1 MRTARALIPLNQAT
15 YYHFLHAGSINIC
28 IEYVYIELKTQFLL
42 LSANG
47 WGLLSL
53 METLLTQ
60 IFSHFFLNYGPG
72 AEYNVV
78 VCGRLQL

>member
-42 LSANG
+42 LSAN
-47 WGLLSL
+47 S
-53 METLLTQ
+53 
-60 IFSHFFLNYGPG
+60 
-72 AEYNVV
+72 
-78 VCGRLQL
+78 